1 MMIRSEK
8 RKYQW
13 RRLPKSIFGMRGGA
27 RPASM
32 AGGTTACSCV
42 VGGSACS
49 SSSSSVSSSSSSDAS
64 VFSIPG
70 CVSSGGSDTVHPHQ
84 RRAPEAAAR
93 HDDCQEVVGDDDRRD
108 QADADADPERDRKSL
123 DRSRPHEADD
133 QARDNLRQ
141 LGDPNPLPPPPAP
154 APPPDPHVP

>member
-8 RKYQW
+8 RKYQL
-13 RRLPKSIFGMRGGA
+13 RRLTKSIFRMREGA
-27 RPASM
+27 RTASM

-70 CVSSGGSDTVHPHQ
+70 CVSSDGSDTVHPHQ
-84 RRAPEAAAR
+84 RRAPETAAG
-93 HDDCQEVVGDDDRRD
+93 HDDCQQDVGHADRLD
-108 QADADADPERDRKSL
+108 QAEPDADPERDRKSL
-123 DRSRPHEADD
+123 DRSRPDEAED
-133 QARDNLRQ
+133 QAP
-141 LGDPNPLPPPPAP
+141 GDR
-154 APPPDPHVP
+154 